1 MTENKDVEIKKL
13 RMYARQQLIDGWT
26 QDILDNGC
34 IMIVG
39 VGALSML

>member
-1 MTENKDVEIKKL
+1 MSNNEKLEIKKS
-13 RMYARQQLIDGWT
+13 RMYARQQLIEGWN
-26 QDILDNGC
+26 QEILDNGC